1 MPQRK
6 SVRTVD
12 ASEVQGE
19 GAYVKVS
26 AVKVK
31 EIKELRAARTK
42 DSLDSFQG
50 GLDLVSAHVLEWNF
64 VDDEGE
70 PLPQPAEK
78 PEVVDELTE
87 EEATFIVLA
96 LTNSEEQ
103 KN

>member
-42 DSLDSFQG
+42 DSLDSF
-50 GLDLVSAHVLEWNF
+50 
-64 VDDEGE
+64 
-70 PLPQPAEK
+70 
-78 PEVVDELTE
+78 
-87 EEATFIVLA
+87 
-96 LTNSEEQ
+96 
-103 KN
+103 